1 MFKNVQNMEENYRLY
16 ANYDENK
23 FASHGSSEGF
33 EWFAYIN
40 HYNDSLFRMT
50 EELKEENSGKKH
62 HMGFRKQYFQAIN
75 TNTQF
80 RKRVKYPFVV
90 ATGQF
95 APGGYPLDCFVD
107 ALREFFRTDEF
118 IRSIPNNTPVS
129 QVYKGKDLILPL
141 VHADAESLDFM
152 RFKAEQYKEMGC
164 KSVTALFI
172 YRIKP
177 GIGNKYPKIEDYPYF
192 SEYDF
197 AGSID
202 SWDNSEGFLGTLV
215 KGLEES
221 RNNNVYIGGI

>member
-1 MFKNVQNMEENYRLY
+1 MEEDYRLLS
-16 ANYDENK
+16 NYDENK
-23 FASHGSSEGF
+23 FASHGSCSGF
-33 EWFAYIN
+33 EWFAYLN
-40 HYNDSLFRMT
+40 HYDSTIFKESSDT
-50 EELKEENSGKKH
+50 SKELGRKNH
-62 HMGFRKQYFQAIN
+62 RFGFRKQYFQAIN
-75 TNTQF
+75 SNTQF

-107 ALREFFRTDEF
+107 ALRSFFRTDDI
-118 IRSIPNNTPVS
+118 IRNLPNETPIA

-141 VHADAESLDFM
+141 VHADFEALDFM
-152 RFKAEQYKEMGC
+152 KFKAEQYLKMGC
-164 KSVTALFI
+164 RSVTALFI

-177 GIGNKYPKIEDYPYF
+177 GVGEKYPSPENYPYF

-202 SWDNSEGFLGTLV
+202 SMDSNEDLLGALV

-221 RNNNVYIGGI
+221 RNKNVYVGGL